1 MAATDRPPAAGYA
14 TAWRWHFYAGLFT
27 APFLLMLAVTGAI
40 YLFNDE
46 LNDRLYP
53 ELRFAP
59 SGERILPAGDLVAAV
74 RARYP
79 DATVTRID
87 MPVAPGRTAMA
98 FVTPKQDQKD
108 QGEPFRAFVD
118 PGDTT
123 VLGDVI
129 YSDTLVGFADRMH
142 GSLLLGE
149 GGDALVELAAS
160 WALVLVVTGLWL
172 WWPRGRRKG
181 RAFRFDRR
189 RQGRGRWREVHR
201 LVGAYTAVMIVFL
214 IVTGLPWASFW
225 GDRVLAPASNALGLG
240 YPPELRHHGGGDG
253 KTLLDTLGEAPWALL
268 QAPLPDTGAG
278 ADPHAHH
285 HGGALPD
292 TRPAAINR
300 VHWALAERGLAYGYR
315 LSIPAG
321 AGEPYSAYTYPARP
335 QGQRTLHLDGEGNL
349 LLEVGFDDYGAVAKA
364 VEYGVAL
371 HMGNYFGRANQGI
384 MLLTCVAIMVLVTT
398 GVVMWWRRRPPGGF
412 GAPPGRGPGKAPLPR
427 RYLLALLITLL
438 ALLPLAG
445 ASLAVILA
453 VDALWRRVQ
462 RALASA
468 G

>member
-1 MAATDRPPAAGYA
+1 MGKYA
-14 TAWRWHFYAGLFT
+14 NLWRWHFYAGLFT
-27 APFLLMLAVTGAI
+27 APFLVILAVTGAI

-46 LNDRLYP
+46 LNDALHP

-59 SGERILPAGDLVAAV
+59 SGDTVLPAGHLVAAV

-87 MPVAPGRTAMA
+87 MPVTPGRTAMA
-98 FVTPKQDQKD
+98 FVTPGPGDEP
-108 QGEPFRAFVD
+108 GEPFRAFVD
-118 PGDTT
+118 PGDAT
-123 VLGDVI
+123 VLGDFI
-129 YSDTLVGFADRMH
+129 YTDTLVGFADRMH

-160 WALVLVVTGLWL
+160 WALVLVITGLCM

-189 RQGRGRWREVHR
+189 RKGRGRWREVHR

-225 GDRVLAPASNALGLG
+225 GDRVLAPVSNALGLG
-240 YPPELRHHGGGDG
+240 YPPELRHHGGGNG

-278 ADPHAHH
+278 VGPHAHH
-285 HGGALPD
+285 HGDAAPD
-292 TRPAAINR
+292 TSPAAINR
-300 VHWALAERGLAYGYR
+300 VHGVLVARGLAYGYR
-315 LSIPAG
+315 LSIPTEAG
-321 AGEPYSAYTYPARP
+321 DPYSAYTYPARP
-335 QGQRTLHLDGEGNL
+335 QGQRTLHVDGEGDAL
-349 LLEVGFDDYGAVAKA
+349 LLEVAFDDYGAIAKA

-371 HMGNYFGRANQGI
+371 HMGNYFGRANQI
-384 MLLTCVAIMVLVTT
+384 VMLLTCVAIVALVMT
-398 GVVMWWRRRPPGGF
+398 GLVMWWRRRPPGGN
-412 GAPPGRGPGKAPLPR
+412 GAPPGRGAGGAPLPR
-427 RYLLALLITLL
+427 GYLLALVITLL

-445 ASLAVILA
+445 ASLVVILA
-453 VDALWRRVQ
+453 VDGLWCRVQ
-462 RALASA
+462 RALARA

>member
-1 MAATDRPPAAGYA
+1 MAADRRPAATGYA

-53 ELRFAP
+53 QLRFAP
-59 SGERILPAGDLVAAV
+59 GGDRVLPAGDLVAAV
-74 RARYP
+74 RDHYP

-87 MPVAPGRTAMA
+87 MPVTPGRTAMA
-98 FVTPKQDQKD
+98 FVTPAAG
-108 QGEPFRAFVD
+108 GEPFRAFVD
-118 PGDTT
+118 PVDAA
-123 VLGDVI
+123 VLGDLI
-129 YSDTLVGFADRMH
+129 YSHTLVGFADRMH

-214 IVTGLPWASFW
+214 IVTGLPWAGFW

-268 QAPLPDTGAG
+268 QAPLPDNGAG

-300 VHWALAERGLAYGYR
+300 VHRALAERGLAYGYR

-335 QGQRTLHLDGEGNL
+335 QGQRTLHLDDEGKV

-371 HMGNYFGRANQGI
+371 HMGNYFGVANQGL
-384 MLLTCVAIMVLVTT
+384 MLLTCVAIVALVIT
-398 GVVMWWRRRPPGGF
+398 GVVMWWRRRPPGGL
-412 GAPPGRGPGKAPLPR
+412 APPPGRGPDRAPLPR

-453 VDALWRRVQ
+453 VDALRRRVQ